1 MHHNEIDLK
10 IAAFTCEKCP
20 DSQAPEEGDDKLPEG
35 CELMK
40 ELCDRF
46 DNETDTDGVP
56 VTLKDLKN
64 ALEDLDSEEVEDAIR
79 DKLGVEPDT
88 FMRCMKDMEKKKRMF
103 SKKLKEEVCSII
115 FSIWRVRLRKNY
127 LIFSNH
133 VHLLK
138 FYVNHVKRY
147 NR

>member
-10 IAAFTCEKCP
+10 IAEFTCEKCP
-20 DSQAPEEGDDKLPEG
+20 DSQDPEEGDDKLPEG
-35 CELMK
+35 CEFMK

-46 DNETDTDGVP
+46 DHGTDTDGVP
-56 VTLKDLKN
+56 VTLKDMKN

-115 FSIWRVRLRKNY
+115 FS
-127 LIFSNH
+127 F
-133 VHLLK
+133 
-138 FYVNHVKRY
+138 F
-147 NR
+147 